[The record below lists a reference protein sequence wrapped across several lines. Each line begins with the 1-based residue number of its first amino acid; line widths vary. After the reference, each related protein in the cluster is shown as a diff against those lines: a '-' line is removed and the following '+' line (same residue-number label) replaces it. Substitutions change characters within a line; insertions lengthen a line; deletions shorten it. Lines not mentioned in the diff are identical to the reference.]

1 MSCRGKPRIRAA
13 AHRILFLWLASLC
26 AGPALAQQPPA
37 AAQVPQPKRNVLV
50 LNSYHQNFPWTNDLV
65 LGVED
70 VLSGLPFE
78 VEVWTEFLDAKR
90 KSGHAHEAWMEQTLR
105 EKYRALKL
113 DLVVSSDDE
122 ALQFLLKHRVE
133 LFGDVPVVF
142 SGVSSP
148 ELIQQVPREDYT
160 GVVEE
165 FDLQSYLD
173 TAMHLFPKNRHVFV
187 VSDASASNQVHMRAL
202 RMLARR
208 RPQLHFEFLDGSLLR
223 FSQILTQ
230 LRSLPADSLVLTT
243 GFSRD
248 GAGFYVPLQDAAAQ
262 IAQAAGKVPV
272 FSPTSVQ
279 LGQGFAGGC
288 FNNGRAHGLQ
298 AGNIARRVLEGA
310 APADVP
316 IARHGVLQMVL
327 DYAVLSRLG
336 VQPKSIPVE
345 AVLLNRPDRIS
356 DIYDRNRMLIWVGAA
371 FTLIQF
377 LIIAAMVAN
386 VVRRRKAERQLRA
399 SQAHLERAQK
409 LARLG
414 SWEKDPNTGAL
425 RWSDEVYRIHG
436 LNPEIFEPTF
446 DHLMEL
452 VHPDDRERIRAMA
465 LTADKESRNRAMEYR
480 ILRPDGRVRHVRS
493 YGEFTQ
499 LRDGRNMV
507 MGTVQD
513 VTEMKEIEEQFRHVQ
528 RVESLGTLAGGIAH
542 DFNNLLTVINGY
554 SHMLLGRVGEQDQNR
569 RLLLEIQRAG
579 QRAADLT
586 RQLLAFSRK
595 QVLQPQ
601 VLDLNEVVVSMQG
614 LLVPLL
620 GETVEL
626 RFQTA
631 KPLRR
636 VRADRT
642 QLAQVLLNL
651 AANARDAMPM
661 GGAFT
666 IRTANEEIVE
676 ARSSQSMDLQ
686 PGSYVAL
693 YAMDTG
699 AGMDE
704 VTRERIFEPFFTTK
718 EVGKG
723 TGLGLSSVYGIVK
736 QSGGH
741 ISVFSKP
748 GQGATFRILLPAV
761 DEPMAAAPRSWGPG
775 KQANHHVILLVEDQV
790 QVRELAR
797 ETLSQLGYR
806 TYAASSGEQAL
817 ELFSKADP
825 PVELLITDVV
835 MPGMSGPELA
845 ERLLQHNHK
854 LGVLYMSGYPGDSL
868 EQENGSGRGR
878 ILRKPFLPKDLEA
891 MVEEMLAAVAEPES
905 GD

>member
-1 MSCRGKPRIRAA
+1 MSCRGKPRNRAA
-13 AHRILFLWLASLC
+13 VPRMRDLWVAVLC
-26 AGPALAQQPPA
+26 AGIALAQPPSPD
-37 AAQVPQPKRNVLV
+37 VPAPRPKRNVLI

-70 VLSGLPFE
+70 VLAGLPFE
-78 VEVWTEFLDAKR
+78 VEVWTEFLDSKR
-90 KSGHAHEAWMEQTLR
+90 KSGPAHEARMEETLR
-105 EKYRALKL
+105 EKYRSLPL
-113 DLVVSSDDE
+113 DLVVSSDEE
-122 ALQFLLKHRVE
+122 ALQFLLKHRLE
-133 LFGDVPVVF
+133 LFGNVPVVF
-142 SGVSSP
+142 CGVSGP
-148 ELIQQVPREDYT
+148 ELIQQVPRDVYT

-165 FDLQSYLD
+165 FDLQGYLE
-173 TAMHLFPKNRHVFV
+173 TALHIFPQRRHVFV
-187 VSDASASNQVHMRAL
+187 VSDASASNQVHLRAYRL
-202 RMLARR
+202 LARR
-208 RPQLHFEFLDGSLLR
+208 LAPLHFAFLDGSLLS
-223 FSQILTQ
+223 FDQILAQ
-230 LRSLPADSLVLTT
+230 LRAVPPDSLVVTT

-248 GAGFYVPLQDAAAQ
+248 GTGLYVPLQDAAAQ
-262 IAQAAGKVPV
+262 IAQAAGHVPV
-272 FSPTSVQ
+272 FGPTSAQ

-288 FNNGRAHGLQ
+288 FNNGRAHGFQ
-298 AGNIARRVLEGA
+298 AGNIAKRVLEGA
-310 APADVP
+310 APSSVP

-327 DYAVLSRLG
+327 DYSVLARLG
-336 VQPKSIPVE
+336 VQPESIPAG
-345 AVLLNRPDRIS
+345 AVVLNRPARIG
-356 DIYDRNRMLIWVGAA
+356 DIYDRNRLLIWVGAA
-371 FTLIQF
+371 FTVIQF

-386 VVRRRKAERQLRA
+386 VVRRRKAERQLRS

-446 DHLMEL
+446 DHLMDL

-499 LRDGRNMV
+499 LRDGRHMV

-569 RLLLEIQRAG
+569 RLLVEIQRAG

-631 KPLRR
+631 KHLKR

-704 VTRERIFEPFFTTK
+704 STRERIFEPFFTTK

-761 DEPMAAAPRSWGPG
+761 EEPAMAVASSWGPG
-775 KQANHHVILLVEDQV
+775 KQASQHVILLVEDQG

-806 TYAASSGEQAL
+806 TYAASNGEQAL

-845 ERLLQHNHK
+845 ERLLQHNPK
-854 LGVLYMSGYPGDSL
+854 LGVLYISGYPGDSL
-868 EQENGSGRGR
+868 EQENGSGMGR

-891 MVEEMLAAVAEPES
+891 LVEQMLAAVAEPES
-905 GD
+905 RE

>member
-1 MSCRGKPRIRAA
+1 MIAPSHGMTILCLLAMTAGVRA
-13 AHRILFLWLASLC
+13 
-26 AGPALAQQPPA
+26 GQPSTPGA
-37 AAQVPQPKRNVLV
+37 EVSPPKRNVLI

-70 VLSGLPFE
+70 VLSSLPFE

-90 KSGHAHEAWMEQTLR
+90 KSGPAHEAWMQETLR
-105 EKYRALKL
+105 EKYRTLRL
-113 DLVVSSDDE
+113 DLIVSSDDD
-122 ALQFLLKHRVE
+122 ALQFLLKHRDN
-133 LFGDVPVVF
+133 LFGPVPVVF

-148 ELIQQVPREDYT
+148 ELIQQLPRDSYT

-173 TAMHLFPKNRHVFV
+173 TALRLFPKVRHVFV
-187 VSDASASNQVHMRAL
+187 VSDASASNQVHLRAL
-202 RMLARR
+202 RNIARR
-208 RPQLHFEFLDGSLLR
+208 RTPLHFEFLDGSLLS
-223 FSQILTQ
+223 FGQILEQ
-230 LRSLPADSLVLTT
+230 LRALPPDSMVMTT
-243 GFSRD
+243 SFTHDSSGL
-248 GAGFYVPLQDAAAQ
+248 YVPLADAGAQ
-262 IAQAAGKVPV
+262 IVRAAGAAPV
-272 FSPTSVQ
+272 FSPNSAQ
-279 LGQGFAGGC
+279 LGQGLAGGC
-288 FNNGRAHGLQ
+288 ANNGRAHGLQ
-298 AGNIARRVLEGA
+298 AGNLAKRVLEGA
-310 APADVP
+310 APGGMSLV
-316 IARHGVLQMVL
+316 RHGVLQMVL
-327 DYAVLSRLG
+327 DYAVLERHG
-336 VQPKSIPVE
+336 VAPGLIP
-345 AVLLNRPDRIS
+345 AGVLVINRPDRMT
-356 DIYDRNRMLIWVGAA
+356 DFYARNRRLLWAGAA

-386 VVRRRKAERQLRA
+386 VLRRRLAERQLRA

-414 SWEKDPNTGAL
+414 SWEKDPHTGAL

-436 LNPEIFEPTF
+436 LNSEIFEPTF

-452 VHPDDRERIRAMA
+452 VHPDDRERIRTMAM
-465 LTADKESRNRAMEYR
+465 TADKESRNRAMEYR
-480 ILRPDGRVRHVRS
+480 IMRPDGRVRHVRS

-499 LRDGRNMV
+499 LRDGRHMV

-554 SHMLLGRVGEQDQNR
+554 SQMLLGRIGEGDQNR
-569 RLLLEIQRAG
+569 RLLVEIQRAG

-631 KPLRR
+631 KPLMR

-651 AANARDAMPM
+651 AANAHDAMPV

-666 IRTANEEIVE
+666 IRTANEEITE

-699 AGMDE
+699 SGMDE
-704 VTRERIFEPFFTTK
+704 ATRERIFEPFFTTK

-761 DEPMAAAPRSWGPG
+761 GDPEAEAAVQSWGPG
-775 KQANHHVILLVEDQV
+775 RQASQHVILLVEDQG

-817 ELFSKADP
+817 ELFGKADP

-845 ERLLQHNHK
+845 ERLLQLNPR
-854 LGVLYMSGYPGDSL
+854 LGVLYISGYPGDSL
-868 EQENGSGRGR
+868 EYENGSGTGR
-878 ILRKPFLPKDLEA
+878 ILRKPFLPKDLEV
-891 MVEEMLAAVAEPES
+891 MVEEMLAAVGEPDGVE
-905 GD
+905 

>member
-1 MSCRGKPRIRAA
+1 MA
-13 AHRILFLWLASLC
+13 AHIAGCLCLAALC
-26 AGPALAQQPPA
+26 AGSALAQPA
-37 AAQVPQPKRNVLV
+37 APASEAPSPKRNVLI

-70 VLSGLPFE
+70 VLSALPFE
-78 VEVWTEFLDAKR
+78 VEVWTEFLDSKR
-90 KSGHAHEAWMEQTLR
+90 RSGPAHEAWMEETLR
-105 EKYRALKL
+105 QKYHALRL
-113 DLVVSSDDE
+113 DLIVSSDDE
-122 ALQFLLKHRVE
+122 ALQFLLKHRVD
-133 LFGDVPVVF
+133 LFGNVPVVF

-148 ELIQQVPREDYT
+148 DLVQRVPRASYT

-165 FDLQSYLD
+165 FDLQGYLD
-173 TAMHLFPKNRHVFV
+173 AALRLFPKTRHVFA
-187 VSDASASNQVHMRAL
+187 VSDASSSNQVHLRAL
-202 RMLARR
+202 RVIARR
-208 RPQLHFEFLDGSLLR
+208 RPQLHFEYLDGSGLE
-223 FSQILTQ
+223 FSQILNR
-230 LRSLPADSLVLTT
+230 LRAMPSDSLVVTT
-243 GFSRD
+243 SFSHD
-248 GAGFYVPLQDAAAQ
+248 HSGQYIPLPDSAAQ
-262 IAQAAGKVPV
+262 ISRAAGSVPV
-272 FSPTSVQ
+272 FSPTGVSM
-279 LGQGFAGGC
+279 GQGFAGGC
-288 FNNGRAHGLQ
+288 VNNGRAHGLQ

-310 APADVP
+310 STADVP
-316 IARHGVLQMVL
+316 VARHGVLQMVL
-327 DYAVLSRLG
+327 DYNVLERLG
-336 VQPKSIPVE
+336 VKPELIPAG
-345 AVLLNRPDRIS
+345 AVLVNRPDRIS
-356 DIYDRNRMLIWVGAA
+356 DIYDRNRMLIWMGAA
-371 FTLIQF
+371 FTIIQF

-386 VVRRRKAERQLRA
+386 VVRRRKAERQLRS

-446 DHLMEL
+446 DHLMDL

-493 YGEFTQ
+493 YGEFTK
-499 LRDGRNMV
+499 LRDGRSMV

-601 VLDLNEVVVSMQG
+601 VLDLNEVAMSMQG

-631 KPLRR
+631 KSLSR

-666 IRTANEEIVE
+666 IRTANEEIME
-676 ARSSQSMDLQ
+676 ARSSQAMDLQ
-686 PGSYVAL
+686 PGQYVAL

-704 VTRERIFEPFFTTK
+704 ATRERIFEPFFTTK

-761 DEPMAAAPRSWGPG
+761 DEPATVVSTPAWGPG
-775 KQANHHVILLVEDQV
+775 KQASHHVILLVEDQG

-806 TYAASSGEQAL
+806 TYAASNGEQAL

-845 ERLLQHNHK
+845 ERLLQHNPK
-854 LGVLYMSGYPGDSL
+854 LGVLYMSGYPGESL
-868 EQENGSGRGR
+868 EQENGSGMGH

-891 MVEEMLAAVAEPES
+891 MVEEMLAAVGETGGRE
-905 GD
+905 